1 MGEFL
6 HSRVHF
12 LSFSGRYERLKVC
25 KDGFGFPLCPS
36 AMATK
41 GQESQETLLC
51 SQLVISSW
59 PRHFLCLVDLTQAGS
74 EAAAKKVFIRKYGSE
89 GNI

>member
-1 MGEFL
+1 MGEVL
-6 HSRVHF
+6 HRRVHF
-12 LSFSGRYERLKVC
+12 
-25 KDGFGFPLCPS
+25 CPS
-36 AMATK
+36 QAAQGVLGWVWIPPVPINHSHK
-41 GQESQETLLC
+41 GQESQETPLW

-59 PRHFLCLVDLTQAGS
+59 PRRFLCLVDLTQAGS